1 MKTKLL
7 ILFISLLSSS
17 SYSQQCFSPTTIFS
31 TNINYYSADVNWNST
46 LGTHHYKIRYKEIGN
61 SNWSYKN
68 NIDSALNVKILA
80 NLNPQSDYIWQIRAH
95 CDTINSNT
103 SNWSA
108 TDTFTTIT
116 NACPNTNYLFTNNI
130 NYNNAT
136 ANWDAVNGA
145 NRYKIRYKILGTSI
159 WSNLGQIY
167 HPEDSVTI
175 PLLQQNTSYEW
186 QVLTYHDTTNV
197 LASLWS
203 LSDTFTTIS
212 FVAAPFNPIIINTL
226 SSLECNVSTELSLRI
241 TQGTNEPDI
250 GTSIITSDGGY
261 FDIGNLSIGDS
272 VGYANMTTAT
282 QNISS
287 VLKAGVIA
295 GQNYAIINSYDSTG
309 SLIGFF
315 AIENNN
321 GGIKVSSTTPN
332 DGNNYTSGF
341 ISEMYLTNLFVTPQN
356 AGPLYF
362 FIDIESELNDQIYD
376 TDTTQIWCN
385 STSIDEINKSK
396 EISNIYDILG
406 RKTFLEN
413 RSLIFIQYSDGRI
426 EKRINL
432 KE

>member
-1 MKTKLL
+1 MKTRLL
-7 ILFISLLSSS
+7 ILLISILSSS
-17 SYSQQCFSPTTIFS
+17 GYSQCFAPTTVFS
-31 TNINYYSADVNWNST
+31 SNINYYSADVNWNST

-68 NIDSALNVKILA
+68 NIDSTLNVKLLA

-103 SNWSA
+103 SNWSV

-116 NACPNTNYLFTNNI
+116 TACPNSNSLFTNNI

-136 ANWDAVNGA
+136 ANWDTVNGA
-145 NRYKIRYKILGTSI
+145 DRYKIRYKILGTST
-159 WSNLGQIY
+159 WSNLGPIY

-175 PLLQQNTSYEW
+175 PILQQNTSYEW
-186 QVLTYHDTTNV
+186 QVLTYHDTTNL

-212 FVAAPFNPIIINTL
+212 FVYSPFNPIVTNTL
-226 SSLECNVSTELSLRI
+226 SNLECNAQSQFYLEVSQSAY
-241 TQGTNEPDI
+241 EPDI
-250 GTSIITSDGGY
+250 GTSTITSDGGS
-261 FDIGNLSIGDS
+261 FEIGSLNTGDS
-272 VGYANMTTAT
+272 VGYAIMITTSQSINA
-282 QNISS
+282 
-287 VLKAGVIA
+287 VLKAGIIA

-315 AIENNN
+315 TIENAN
-321 GGIKVSSTTPN
+321 GGIKVTTTTPN
-332 DGNNYTSGF
+332 DLNDYTSGY
-341 ISEMYLTNLFVTPQN
+341 ISEMHLTNLFVTPQN

-376 TDTTQIWCN
+376 TDTVQIWCN
-385 STSIDEINKSK
+385 STSIDELNKSK
-396 EISNIYDILG
+396 EISTIFDILG
-406 RKTFLEN
+406 RKTTLEN
-413 RSLIFIQYSDGRI
+413 RALIFIQYSDGRI
-426 EKRINL
+426 EKRITL

>member
-1 MKTKLL
+1 MKTRLL
-7 ILFISLLSSS
+7 ILLISILSSS
-17 SYSQQCFSPTTIFS
+17 GYSQCFVPTTVFS
-31 TNINYYSADVNWNST
+31 SNINYYSADVNWNST

-68 NIDSALNVKILA
+68 NIDSTLNVKLLA
-80 NLNPQSDYIWQIRAH
+80 NLNPQSNYIWQIRAH

-103 SNWSA
+103 SNWSV

-116 NACPNTNYLFTNNI
+116 NACPNTNSLYTNNI

-136 ANWDAVNGA
+136 ANWDTVNGA
-145 NRYKIRYKILGTSI
+145 DRYKIRYKILGTST
-159 WSNLGQIY
+159 WSNLGPIY

-175 PLLQQNTSYEW
+175 PILQQNTSYEW
-186 QVLTYHDTTNV
+186 QVLTYHDTTSL

-241 TQGTNEPDI
+241 TQTTNEPDI

-261 FDIGNLSIGDS
+261 FDIGNLSSGDS

-282 QNISS
+282 QSISS
-287 VLKAGVIA
+287 VLKAGIIA

-315 AIENNN
+315 AIENDN

-341 ISEMYLTNLFVTPQN
+341 ISEIHFTNLFTNPIN

-362 FIDIESELNDQIYD
+362 FIDIESELNDQVYD
-376 TDTTQIWCN
+376 TDTVQIWCN
-385 STSIDEINKSK
+385 STSVDEINKSK
-396 EISNIYDILG
+396 EISNIFDILG
-406 RKTFLEN
+406 RKTTLEN
-413 RSLIFIQYSDGRI
+413 RALIFIQYSDGRI
-426 EKRINL
+426 EKRITL